1 MKSERDRPPIR
12 PRASPRLRNHETIT
26 HGNEK
31 SGLPDLA
38 ENCSVKSHA
47 PDVDAGGNRNNG
59 TNGRRRMMLMPGV
72 VRHVPGDEDRQRGC
86 GHVIAMACGSDLKAR
101 AAPDR

>member
-1 MKSERDRPPIR
+1 MV
-12 PRASPRLRNHETIT
+12 T

-31 SGLPDLA
+31 SGLPGLA

-59 TNGRRRMMLMPGV
+59 TRDRRRMMLTLGV
-72 VRHVPGDEDRQRGC
+72 V
-86 GHVIAMACGSDLKAR
+86 
-101 AAPDR
+101 